1 MKEQLKISIVTIN
14 YNNGVGLNRTIES
27 VVSQTYPFIEF
38 IVIDGNS
45 IDGSKEVIEKY
56 KDRISYWVSEPDSG
70 IYNAMNKGGMKAT
83 GDYLLF
89 LNSGDSLYNT
99 DVIEYMVHRF
109 NDEDLV
115 MGYVFSELS
124 KKICYDDVRF
134 PLTFLDFY
142 KSNPIPHPSCF
153 IKRDLYQGL
162 LYDESLRIVSDWK
175 FFLQAV
181 IFKNCNYKMIPYV
194 VTSFEDG
201 GLSSNNVL
209 CKEERNKVLSEL
221 FPERVLLDYFKF
233 TNGEGYN
240 DSDYDTLFVTIR
252 KYNYSS
258 VIYLLALM
266 VVRFISLFKT
276 NASFS
281 RKLSLFWKS
290 EHV

>member
-1 MKEQLKISIVTIN
+1 MMELKISIITIN
-14 YNNGVGLNRTIES
+14 FNNKKGLERTIES
-27 VVSQTYPFIEF
+27 VLQQTYQNIQY

-45 IDGSKEVIEKY
+45 TDGSKDVIEKY

-70 IYNAMNKGGMKAT
+70 IYNAMNKGGMKAA

-89 LNSGDSLYNT
+89 LNSGDTLYNEN
-99 DVIEYMVHRF
+99 VIEYMAHQFGNV
-109 NDEDLV
+109 DIV
-115 MGYVFSELS
+115 MGYIYSELE
-124 KKICYDDVRF
+124 KKVCYDDVKF

-142 KSNPIPHPSCF
+142 KSCPIPHPASF
-153 IKRDLYQGL
+153 IKRDLYKSL

-181 IFKNCNYKMIPYV
+181 IFKNCSCKMIPYV

-252 KYNYSS
+252 KYNYASIVYFLS
-258 VIYLLALM
+258 LLI
-266 VVRFISLFKT
+266 VRFISFFKT

-281 RKLSLFWKS
+281 KKLSLFWKS
-290 EHV
+290 KHI